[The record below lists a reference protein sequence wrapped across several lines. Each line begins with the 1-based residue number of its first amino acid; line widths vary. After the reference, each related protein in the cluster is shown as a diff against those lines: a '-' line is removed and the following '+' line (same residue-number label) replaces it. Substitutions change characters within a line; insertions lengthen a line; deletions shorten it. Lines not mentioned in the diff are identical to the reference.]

1 MASCS
6 GRGTGETQATKIRH
20 NSPERPP
27 MDVADYFRLRDA
39 AVLVGGQEFHRF
51 LVSQGRYKS
60 PEQEEI
66 TLHKMR
72 TAITTMPEEM
82 RAASKAWLESK
93 CAVNG
98 TFAAAL
104 INLAAVKRDANPS
117 IVSSMYL
124 TQRFP

>member
-1 MASCS
+1 
-6 GRGTGETQATKIRH
+6 
-20 NSPERPP
+20 

-39 AVLVGGQEFHRF
+39 AVLAGGQEFHRF

-82 RAASKAWLESK
+82 RAASKAWLEREGISPG
-93 CAVNG
+93 ARRTSLG
-98 TFAAAL
+98 GH
-104 INLAAVKRDANPS
+104 LAASTAKQINGES
-117 IVSSMYL
+117 
-124 TQRFP
+124 FPRTNAGNYEPTGASD